1 MSRIHPAENKCEG
14 KARNGSSRCPAQC
27 PTKFTV
33 WKRSSMSFQGT
44 DGFTVFDEHGRLVF
58 RVDNYSRKGC
68 CAAGGG
74 LVLMDGAGNALMSLR
89 PQILSMQCQWNAY
102 RGEDDCKEG
111 QNLKLFSM
119 RRVSSFL
126 DRRRKDVA
134 EVFVGGSKKPAFTV
148 EGSFRSRNCVIRRSG
163 SEEFVAKITR
173 KRASPTVLL
182 GTDVFN
188 LVVQDGGNSDLVMAC
203 VVIMDRICSKSLAVP
218 VLCS

>member
-1 MSRIHPAENKCEG
+1 MSRIHPAEKKCEG
-14 KARNGSSRCPAQC
+14 AARNGSCRHPDQCPA
-27 PTKFTV
+27 KFTV

-58 RVDNYSRKGC
+58 RMENYSRKGC
-68 CAAGGG
+68 CSAGGR
-74 LVLMDGAGNALMSLR
+74 LILMDGAGNALMSLR
-89 PQILSMQCQWNAY
+89 PKILSLQCQWNAY
-102 RGEDDCKEG
+102 TGEDKCKEG
-111 QNLKLFSM
+111 QNFKLFSM

-126 DRRRKDVA
+126 QRRKDTA
-134 EVFVGGSKKPAFTV
+134 EVFIGGSKKPAFTV

-163 SEEFVAKITR
+163 GEEFVAKITR

-188 LVVQDGGNSDLVMAC
+188 LVVQHGSDSDLVMAF
-203 VVIMDRICSKSLAVP
+203 VVIMDRICSKSILP